1 MYKYILIWHISILIY
16 IYILSTDC
24 ICSINYGN
32 IHWCALYILCST
44 LPRYTKTISVQGSPT
59 SSTAMNAS
67 IWVTFGGAPAKN
79 TGFILRRRVGWWL
92 VIGALGSV
100 DAWAWEFI
108 LKPYNW
114 TETLNFKN
122 MFFRIE
128 YLCTFTDSQTLSLFR
143 TALQKEHNQSLESIH
158 CMSFQ
163 SGQKKTF
170 PWQAWGHT
178 RYNLSLDFCCGTQ
191 WKWLGPPE
199 NTRRWFHFTLWLCQ
213 NSYWK

>member
-1 MYKYILIWHISILIY
+1 
-16 IYILSTDC
+16 
-24 ICSINYGN
+24 
-32 IHWCALYILCST
+32 
-44 LPRYTKTISVQGSPT
+44 
-59 SSTAMNAS
+59 
-67 IWVTFGGAPAKN
+67 
-79 TGFILRRRVGWWL
+79 
-92 VIGALGSV
+92 
-100 DAWAWEFI
+100 
-108 LKPYNW
+108 
-114 TETLNFKN
+114 

-191 WKWLGPPE
+191 WKWLGPLVEKIQEDDSILPSGYVKIAIE
-199 NTRRWFHFTLWLCQ
+199 NSPFIIDLAIQ
-213 NSYWK
+213 NGDLL